1 MDRELLY
8 NRSGVRDE
16 TAYKAIIRSGRDKKE
31 MNTCEI
37 NKGEIWETDNNGS
50 IRLVVVIACFEKY
63 AATIMLQDQE
73 TASNPVKV
81 RARDV
86 MYADAGRLGYTYSD
100 KMVDYV
106 RTLSHEEEQELC
118 KEIAGALKLDM
129 GSNEACGESLAA
141 ATREVAALRE
151 ELEKAKEE
159 IDNQAEEL
167 EAAANRVAAL
177 EEEKKTGKAMETVEP
192 VDGCLREELAAATRE
207 AAVYKHLYED
217 MLARALG

>member
-31 MNTCEI
+31 MSTCEI

-86 MYADAGRLGYTYSD
+86 MYADAGRLGYTYYD

-118 KEIAGALKLDM
+118 KEIAGTLKLDM
-129 GSNEACGESLAA
+129 GSSEACGESLAA
-141 ATREVAALRE
+141 ATCEVAELRE

-159 IDNQAEEL
+159 IDNKAEEL

-177 EEEKKTGKAMETVEP
+177 EEEKKTAAVQGT
-192 VDGCLREELAAATRE
+192 DDRGLREELAAATRE